1 MADSDYTVA
10 VVLQASDEG
19 MSSTIKKSSGEVKK
33 LGDDA
38 KKTKLDLMATVVALE
53 GLTSGLNQVT
63 GGLRKYSAALQQ
75 TGLLEKEEAEAFN
88 KKIALLELATGPL
101 ETTIAL
107 QKILTIATMGSATAK
122 TADAGASGTAA
133 AANTVFGV
141 SIYFVLGGL
150 FLLVAILAILIIH
163 FDKTGKVVNEANLRM
178 AQLSVFLN
186 MIYFASKQAADGM
199 REFAGSVVAGG
210 DAVADLL
217 GSGGGNAAPITI
229 AGGGMLA

>member
-33 LGDDA
+33 LGENA
-38 KKTKLDLMATVVALE
+38 EKTQRDLLTTVVALE

-101 ETTIAL
+101 ETTIA
-107 QKILTIATMGSATAK
+107 TMGSAAAK
-122 TADAGASGTAA
+122 TADAGATGTAA

-150 FLLVAILAILIIH
+150 FILVAILAILIIH
-163 FDKTGKVVNEANLRM
+163 FEQTERIVSAANVKM
-178 AQLSVFLN
+178 AQLYIFLN

-199 REFAGSVVAGG
+199 KEFAESVVAGG

-217 GSGGGNAAPITI
+217 SPGGGNGPVVAM
-229 AGGGMLA
+229 GGGAMA

>member
-19 MSSTIKKSSGEVKK
+19 MSSTLKKGSGEVKK
-33 LGDDA
+33 LGENA
-38 KKTKLDLMATVVALE
+38 KKTQRDLLTSVVALE
-53 GLTSGLNQVT
+53 ALTSGLNQVT

-75 TGLLEKEEAEAFN
+75 TGLLQEEEAQAFN
-88 KKIALLELATGPL
+88 KYIAYLELATGPL
-101 ETTIAL
+101 ETTIAF
-107 QKILTIATMGSATAK
+107 QKILTIATMGSAAAK
-122 TADAGASGTAA
+122 TADAGATGTAA

-163 FDKTGKVVNEANLRM
+163 FDKTGKVVEQANLRM

-199 REFAGSVVAGG
+199 REFAESVVRSG
-210 DAVADLL
+210 DAVADFLTP
-217 GSGGGNAAPITI
+217 GESSGPVTAMGGGA
-229 AGGGMLA
+229 L

>member
-19 MSSTIKKSSGEVKK
+19 MSNTIKKSSGEVKK
-33 LGDDA
+33 LGDNA
-38 KKTKLDLMATVVALE
+38 QKTKLDLMATVVALE

-75 TGLLEKEEAEAFN
+75 TGLLEKEQAEAFN
-88 KKIALLELATGPL
+88 KQIAMIELATGPL

-107 QKILTIATMGSATAK
+107 QKILTIATMGSAAAK

-150 FLLVAILAILIIH
+150 FILVAILAILIIH
-163 FDKTGKVVNEANLRM
+163 FGQTEEIVSAANIKM
-178 AQLSVFLN
+178 AQLAIFLN
-186 MIYFASKQAADGM
+186 MIYIASKEAADGM
-199 REFAGSVVAGG
+199 REFAESVIAGG

-217 GSGGGNAAPITI
+217 GPGGGNGPVVAM
-229 AGGGMLA
+229 GGGAM

>member
-33 LGDDA
+33 LGENA
-38 KKTKLDLMATVVALE
+38 KKTQRDLLTTVVALE

-107 QKILTIATMGSATAK
+107 QKILTIATMGSAAAK
-122 TADAGASGTAA
+122 TADAGATGTAA

-150 FLLVAILAILIIH
+150 FILVAILAILIIH
-163 FDKTGKVVNEANLRM
+163 FEQTERIVSAANVKM
-178 AQLSVFLN
+178 AQLYIFLN
-186 MIYFASKQAADGM
+186 MIYFASKQAAEGM
-199 REFAGSVVAGG
+199 KEFAESVVAGG

-217 GSGGGNAAPITI
+217 GPGGGNGPVVAM
-229 AGGGMLA
+229 GGGATL

>member
-19 MSSTIKKSSGEVKK
+19 MSSTLKKGSGEVKK
-33 LGDDA
+33 LGENA
-38 KKTKLDLMATVVALE
+38 KKTQRDLLTTVVALE

-75 TGLLEKEEAEAFN
+75 TGLLQEEEAQAFN
-88 KKIALLELATGPL
+88 KYIAYLELATGPL

-107 QKILTIATMGSATAK
+107 QKILTIATMGSAAAK
-122 TADAGASGTAA
+122 TADAGAAGTAA

-163 FDKTGKVVNEANLRM
+163 FDKTGKVVEQANLRM

-199 REFAGSVVAGG
+199 REFAESVVRSG
-210 DAVADLL
+210 DAVADFLTP
-217 GSGGGNAAPITI
+217 GETNGPVTAMGGGA
-229 AGGGMLA
+229 L